1 MKSLLILGGSDAGTS
16 AALRVK
22 EIDPDAEVI
31 LVVADRFPNF
41 SICGLPFYINGEV
54 QNWQTLAHLTISEI
68 EARGIR
74 LLLEHQAKAID
85 PARKSVRIAGKDGG
99 MRDLAYDCL
108 LIGTGGVS
116 ARPPIQGTDLPGV
129 FFLRWMQD
137 GFAIH
142 DYLAGQEVRDAA
154 IIGGGY
160 IGMEMADA
168 FARRGIRTTVIEY
181 AETVLTTVDADLG
194 NLVRQELE
202 RNGVAVITNTPV
214 KEIVRSK
221 DRLVVRSAHGLEIP
235 ADLVI
240 VAAGSKP
247 NADLARSAGVEIG
260 GFGAI
265 KVDRQMRTNLP
276 DVFAA
281 GDCVETWHRVLEK
294 YTYLPLGTTAH
305 KQGRIAGENMVGGSV
320 EFEGSLGTQVVKIFD
335 AVAARTGLRD
345 REAAEA
351 GYLPTTTRFEAWDH
365 KAYYPG
371 AQKMAIRITG
381 GRKTGKL
388 LGAQIIGHRSS
399 EVAKRID
406 ILAAALYY
414 RMKVAELEHLDLSYT
429 PPLSSPWDP
438 IQLAAQA
445 WLQNRS

>member
-1 MKSLLILGGSDAGTS
+1 MKNLLIVGGSDAGIS

-22 EIDPDAEVI
+22 EIDPDAEVTM
-31 LVVADRFPNF
+31 VVADRFPNF
-41 SICGLPFYINGEV
+41 SICGLPFYISREV
-54 QNWQTLAHLTISEI
+54 QDWQTLAHRTISEI
-68 EARGIR
+68 EGKGIK
-74 LLLEHQAKAID
+74 LLLENRAEAID
-85 PARKSVRIAGKDGG
+85 PVRKSVCIAGKDGG
-99 MRDLAYDCL
+99 VRNLAYDCL
-108 LIGTGGVS
+108 LMGTGGIS
-116 ARPPIQGTDLPGV
+116 ARPPITGTDLPGV
-129 FFLRWMQD
+129 FFLRWMAD

-142 DYLAGQEVRDAA
+142 DYLAGREARDAA
-154 IIGGGY
+154 VIGGGY

-168 FARRGIRTTVIEY
+168 FARRGVQTTVIEY
-181 AETVLTTVDADLG
+181 AETVLTTVDTDLG

-202 RNGVAVITNTPV
+202 KNGVAVITNTPV
-214 KEIVRSK
+214 KEIVQSK
-221 DRLVVRSAHGLEIP
+221 GRLIVRSAQGLEVP

-247 NADLARSAGVEIG
+247 NADLARSAGAEIG

-281 GDCVETWHRVLEK
+281 GDCVETWHQVLER

-335 AVAARTGLRD
+335 SVAARTGLRD
-345 REAAEA
+345 REAAAA
-351 GYLPTTTRFEAWDH
+351 GYLPMTTRFEAWDH
-365 KAYYPG
+365 KVYYPG
-371 AQKMAIRITG
+371 AQKMVIRITG
-381 GRKTGKL
+381 DRKTGKL

-406 ILAAALYY
+406 ILAASLYH

-429 PPLSSPWDP
+429 PPLGSPWDP

-445 WLQNRS
+445 WLQNGS